1 MNYFLRIGAYVWHP
15 LLMPLLGTVMYFIIT
30 PRYVDEAVL
39 QSKLIAIV
47 ILSLLIPIVVYFLLK
62 TIGWVHSIKL
72 EQVWERK
79 IPLMLQSIIFLAI
92 IKLIFDP
99 YITPELYFFFV
110 GILFSSLAALLMVF
124 FKIKVS
130 LHQMGIAGLT
140 FFITALSIHFQVNML
155 FWIGLLLF
163 ANGWMTSSRL
173 HTRSHTFLEL
183 ALGFFLGI
191 IPQLLMLNYWL

>member
-110 GILFSSLAALLMVF
+110 GILF
-124 FKIKVS
+124 
-130 LHQMGIAGLT
+130 LHWPHC
-140 FFITALSIHFQVNML
+140 S
-155 FWIGLLLF
+155 W
-163 ANGWMTSSRL
+163 
-173 HTRSHTFLEL
+173 
-183 ALGFFLGI
+183 FFLR
-191 IPQLLMLNYWL
+191 LK